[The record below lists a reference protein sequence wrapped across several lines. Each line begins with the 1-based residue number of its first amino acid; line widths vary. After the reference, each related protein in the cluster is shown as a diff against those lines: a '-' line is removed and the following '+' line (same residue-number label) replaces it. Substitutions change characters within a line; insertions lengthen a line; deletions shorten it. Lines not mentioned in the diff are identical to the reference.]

1 VRPDL
6 ATGPIRILIGLAL
19 ILGMA
24 LGAPHLAGAAAFSN
38 WAVLVVAGDN
48 HAHSGAPSEVFDN
61 ARRDLVRALVAKG
74 FSADHIR
81 QFSVQP
87 EKYAHDGSQA
97 ADSLAIVKSLEALVQ
112 SAPGGCLLYFT
123 SHGSP
128 DGVIVGPR
136 MWTPN
141 IMAEVVD
148 QICEQRPAVI
158 VVSACF
164 SGVFVPVLADANRMV
179 LTAARKDRA
188 SFGCGEADHYTYFD
202 GCVLQEIGAAHDF
215 AALGRAVQACVAA
228 HERAMHA
235 VPPSEPQLQ
244 IGAALAPMLPLYAF
258 SSSP

>member
-1 VRPDL
+1 L
-6 ATGPIRILIGLAL
+6 GGPIRLLIGLAL
-19 ILGMA
+19 IF
-24 LGAPHLAGAAAFSN
+24 GAALFAPRAAEAGAFSN
-38 WAVLVVAGDN
+38 WAVLVVAGDD

-87 EKYAHDGSQA
+87 RKYAHDGSQP
-97 ADSLAIVKSLEALVQ
+97 ADSLAIVKALEALAPT
-112 SAPGGCLLYFT
+112 APGGCLFYFT

-128 DGVIVGPR
+128 DGVMVGER
-136 MWTPN
+136 IWSPN

-164 SGVFVPVLADANRMV
+164 SGVFVPVLAEPNRMV

-188 SFGCGEADHYTYFD
+188 SFGCGEADRYTYFD
-202 GCVLQEIGAAHDF
+202 GCVLQEIGGAHDF

-228 HERAMHA
+228 HEHAMHA

-258 SSSP
+258 PASP

>member
-1 VRPDL
+1 MGGR
-6 ATGPIRILIGLAL
+6 IRFLIGLAL
-19 ILGMA
+19 I
-24 LGAPHLAGAAAFSN
+24 AGAAVFAPRAAEAGAFGN
-38 WAVLVVAGDN
+38 WAVLVVAGDD

-87 EKYAHDGSQA
+87 QKYARDGSQA
-97 ADSLAIVKSLEALVQ
+97 ADSLAIVKSLEAL
-112 SAPGGCLLYFT
+112 APTAQGGCLFYFT

-128 DGVIVGPR
+128 DGVLVGER
-136 MWTPN
+136 MWSPN

-158 VVSACF
+158 VISACF
-164 SGVFVPVLADANRMV
+164 SGVFVPVLADPNRMV

-188 SFGCGEADHYTYFD
+188 SFGCGEADRYTYFD

-215 AALGRAVQACVAA
+215 AALGRAVQACVAK
-228 HERAMHA
+228 HEQDMHA
-235 VPPSEPQLQ
+235 APASEPQLQ

-258 SSSP
+258 SASP